1 MDCVLSCYMQ
11 DFKLNDAMN
20 NFIDLNDSANLY
32 KETMELWDQYTSILK
47 VNYISIKY
55 EDLVADL
62 EKNIKPITKFLNLDW
77 DESVLNYRK
86 TALERNKI
94 STPSYYQVIQPI
106 YKHADQRWM
115 RYKKH
120 LTNIQPNLNTLIK
133 KYKY

>member
-20 NFIDLNDSANLY
+20 NFIDLNDSAKLY

-62 EKNIKPITKFLNLDW
+62 EKNIKAITKFLNLDW

-94 STPSYYQVIQPI
+94 STFLKTIV
-106 YKHADQRWM
+106 
-115 RYKKH
+115 KK
-120 LTNIQPNLNTLIK
+120 
-133 KYKY
+133 

>member
-1 MDCVLSCYMQ
+1 
-11 DFKLNDAMN
+11 
-20 NFIDLNDSANLY
+20 
-32 KETMELWDQYTSILK
+32 MELWDQYTSILK

-62 EKNIKPITKFLNLDW
+62 EKNIKAITEFLNLDW

-106 YKHADQRWM
+106 YKHADQRWK
-115 RYKKH
+115 RYKKY
-120 LTNIQPNLNTLIK
+120 LKKIEPIISELIK